1 MSNFVWRKGSY
12 IYFIMIIDVID
23 GGWRSDIL
31 LVWNHSSQ
39 YDNLLSTGH
48 TSPLNWYVKMRV
60 RICIVY
66 LRYSKL
72 TRKYLHLLRRWLAA
86 ESSTKGVGL
95 ERSSKLMMYRQMS
108 STSLLTGAITSL
120 HRNFVP
126 ETWLT
131 VYYYIRSINQIN
143 VYKLICISKVV
154 GAHR

>member
-1 MSNFVWRKGSY
+1 
-12 IYFIMIIDVID
+12 
-23 GGWRSDIL
+23 
-31 LVWNHSSQ
+31 
-39 YDNLLSTGH
+39 
-48 TSPLNWYVKMRV
+48 MRV

-66 LRYSKL
+66 LSYSKL

-131 VYYYIRSINQIN
+131 GYYYIRSINQIN
-143 VYKLICISKVV
+143 VYKLICMSKVV
-154 GAHR
+154 GAHDWSLSFTLGLSGNKTLLHHSVYICLDIVLTKWLIISLNTCVGY